1 MRELN
6 EKELSQVSGGKI
18 TAEFVQTTNPGG
30 QAPPGQQ
37 DEEPPNGQFVV
48 ETENRNPSGKAPP
61 GQNP

>member
-18 TAEFVQTTNPGG
+18 TAEFIETTNPAGH
-30 QAPPGQQ
+30 APPGQQ
-37 DEEPPNGQFVV
+37 DPNAPNEQFTVV
-48 ETENRNPSGKAPP
+48 TENQNPAGHAPP

>member
-18 TAEFVQTTNPGG
+18 TEEFVETTNPGG

-37 DEEPPNGQFVV
+37 DENPPNEQFDVV
-48 ETENRNPSGKAPP
+48 TENQNPTGKAPP
-61 GQNP
+61 GQN